1 MNRSVSPVLR
11 PLSNISNRKPTP
23 IENQKKE
30 TIRKL
35 EVKSTVR
42 E

>member
-1 MNRSVSPVLR
+1 MNRSVSPR
-11 PLSNISNRKPTP
+11 PLSNISNRKLT
-23 IENQKKE
+23 IVENQKKE
-30 TIRKL
+30 SVRKL